1 MKSITVILTVHN
13 RKDKTIK
20 CLENLFSQT
29 LSSEY
34 DLSVYLT
41 DDGCTDGTPEA
52 VSKIFPQVH
61 IVFGDGTLFWN
72 RGMWTAWDAASKA
85 KDYDYYLW
93 LNDDTFLYEDCI
105 SSLVTASTIKN
116 DKAIIVGACQWL
128 DHNKGLSYGAFL
140 NNKQRIVPN
149 GSLQEAVT
157 FNGNIVLI
165 PRDVFLQ
172 VGNLDYYYRHSHGD
186 TDYGFRAH
194 ALGIKI
200 YQSGKYLGECD
211 RHEKLPVWCNPD
223 IPLKKRIKSLNL
235 PTQYSPK
242 EAFHYERKHYG
253 IKTALFHQITI
264 YLRLLFPTFWSKVL
278 KAKS

>member
-1 MKSITVILTVHN
+1 MEIATLLTVHN
-13 RKDKTIK
+13 RKEKTLQ
-20 CLENLFSQT
+20 CLENLYKQVIPEGYE
-29 LSSEY
+29 LQ
-34 DLSVYLT
+34 VYLT

-52 VSKIFPQVH
+52 IRKEFPQVN
-61 IVFGDGTLFWN
+61 IVSGDGTLFWN

-105 SSLVTASTIKN
+105 SSLVHASKLKE

-128 DHNKGLSYGAFL
+128 DHSKGLSYGAFL
-140 NNKQRIVPN
+140 KNKQRIIPN
-149 GSLQEAVT
+149 GTLKEAET
-157 FNGNIVLI
+157 FNGNVVLI
-165 PRDVFLQ
+165 PRDVFNQ

-194 ALGIKI
+194 KLGIKI
-200 YQSGKYLGECD
+200 YQSEKYLGECD
-211 RHEKLPVWCNPD
+211 RHEKLPQWCNPD
-223 IPLKKRIKSLNL
+223 TPLKKRIEFLNL

-242 EAFHYERKHYG
+242 EAFYYERKHYG
-253 IKTALFHQITI
+253 LKTALFHQITI
-264 YLRLLFPTFWSKVL
+264 YVRLLFPSFWSKVL